1 MIGPDMNID
10 FGKRVI
16 FKIISSL
23 LGFICFLLLSG
34 AMFDNIS
41 ARQTEITPTSVTLTW
56 TAPGNDGNSGTAWQY
71 DVRYSTTLI
80 TEQNWT
86 TASQAEGEPN
96 PATAGSSQEFIV
108 DDLAPN
114 THYYFAIKTIDW
126 AGNLSGLSNV
136 DTARTLS
143 LVTNIDLPDN
153 YELSPNYPNP
163 FNAYT
168 VINFYVPV
176 PGPAKLSIYD
186 ILGRRVSTIVDELLS
201 IGEHSAKWDGRDGQ
215 GNPVA
220 TGIYFYHLRAGD
232 LNTSRK
238 MLLLK

>member
-1 MIGPDMNID
+1 MNID

-23 LGFICFLLLSG
+23 LGFICFILLSG
-34 AMFDNIS
+34 AMFDNIT
-41 ARQTEITPTSVTLTW
+41 ALQTETTPTSITLTW
-56 TAPGNDGNSGTAWQY
+56 AAPGNGNNSETAWQY

-80 TEQNWT
+80 TDQNWI
-86 TASQAEGEPN
+86 TATQSIGEPN
-96 PATAGSSQEFIV
+96 PQQAGNFEEFTV
-108 DDLAPN
+108 ENLSPDVL
-114 THYYFAIKTIDW
+114 YYFAIKTIDC
-126 AGNLSGLSNV
+126 AGNISGLSNV

-143 LVTNIDLPDN
+143 LVSNIDLPTSHL
-153 YELSPNYPNP
+153 LSPNYPNP

-168 VINFYVPV
+168 VINFYVPA
-176 PGPAKLSIYD
+176 PGHVKLSIYD

-220 TGIYFYHLRAGD
+220 TGIYFYHLRVGD
-232 LNTSRK
+232 RNTSRK